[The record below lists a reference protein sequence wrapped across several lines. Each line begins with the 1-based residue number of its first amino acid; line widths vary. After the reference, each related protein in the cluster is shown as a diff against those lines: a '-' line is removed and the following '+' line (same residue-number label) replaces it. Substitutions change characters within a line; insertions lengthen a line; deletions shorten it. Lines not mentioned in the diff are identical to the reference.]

1 MTYINQLAEP
11 ERIREI
17 ERLFRTVF
25 STTDG
30 KIVLT
35 AILEHLGY
43 FDQAPNDEARVL
55 RNAANWLAG
64 QVFSGDSF
72 ALVEAMMNVHVDRRD
87 DGQEIENGRN
97 SGD

>member
-1 MTYINQLAEP
+1 MTYISQLSESQ
-11 ERIREI
+11 RIAEI
-17 ERLFRTVF
+17 ERLFRNVF
-25 STTDG
+25 STPEG
-30 KIVLT
+30 RIVLT

-55 RNAANWLAG
+55 RNAASWLAE

-87 DGQEIENGRN
+87 DGQEIDDGR
-97 SGD
+97 STGD